1 MASSSRPLHA
11 MLVIALVYVCALNV
25 LIVHNLYVHYG
36 KRVLSLPINPQTRRA
51 VPPRNHSAP
60 PAVHLRDTD
69 GCAKQQRAV
78 IVLGMPVKGSNDPGA
93 HIPLYSQLRMAFR
106 VAETPPPHVFLA
118 VAADDFMAFHR
129 SWCSSLYSQ
138 TKQRTSCELL
148 LQQTTPN
155 PKDVLHSVLERQ
167 RCLSHAVTLP
177 DDVSLSSHFLAG
189 LDNLPQNKVSCLAL
203 IDVPSTPHASG
214 VCSVAAFYLPRRF
227 ITAFVATPETSS
239 IENSARNYR
248 MFFGNRVLIHKPY

>member
-36 KRVLSLPINPQTRRA
+36 KRVLSLPSNPHARHA
-51 VPPRNHSAP
+51 VPPRNHSMP
-60 PAVHLRDTD
+60 PTVHLRDTD
-69 GCAKQQRAV
+69 GCTHRQRAV
-78 IVLGMPVKGSNDPGA
+78 IILGMPVSGSNDPSA
-93 HIPLYSQLRMAFR
+93 HMPLYSQLRMAFR
-106 VAETPPPHVFLA
+106 VAETPPPQVFLA

-138 TKQRTSCELL
+138 SKQKVSCELL
-148 LQQTTPN
+148 LQQSTPN
-155 PKDVLHSVLERQ
+155 PKEVLHSVLERQ
-167 RCLSHAVTLP
+167 KCLSHAVTLP

-189 LDNLPQNKVSCLAL
+189 LDNLPQNKVSCLAR
-203 IDVPSTPHASG
+203 IDVPSTPAASG
-214 VCSVAAFYLPRRF
+214 VCSSTAFYLPRRF
-227 ITAFVATPETSS
+227 IAAYVAAPEASS
-239 IENSARNYR
+239 IESSARGYH